1 MKNNLNT
8 KLPIHLCKKYKTEQ
22 LFGVPPNSLHNSYTV
37 YKSSKK
43 GQKSFRI
50 TKSLLEN
57 ILKTSKKINKAHNLI
72 ITIEDDCDMYYI
84 DCKINK
90 TTKEKS

>member
-57 ILKTSKKINKAHNLI
+57 I
-72 ITIEDDCDMYYI
+72 
-84 DCKINK
+84 
-90 TTKEKS
+90 